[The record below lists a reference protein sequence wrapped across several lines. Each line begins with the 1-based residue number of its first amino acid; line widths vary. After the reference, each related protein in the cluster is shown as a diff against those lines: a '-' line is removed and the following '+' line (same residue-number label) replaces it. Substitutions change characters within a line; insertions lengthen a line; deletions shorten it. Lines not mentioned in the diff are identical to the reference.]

1 MSLID
6 DINRDFPFQVTL
18 ALDDEL
24 TGVLDWLDARLGHGT
39 CMSTCATRRSAI
51 ASAIL
56 AMHPRSAG
64 ASSTSGRRVRET
76 EVLGSHSE
84 NRNLMSND
92 MFPTWPATERIM
104 DTKRNDAAAR
114 TAVTRLLK
122 QYFENLRT
130 RLAAGTAQ
138 FWGRIEQRL
147 AQKSAAA
154 DTEVSPGVMRPPNR
168 QQPVQQQQAKTE
180 SGENK

>member
-1 MSLID
+1 
-6 DINRDFPFQVTL
+6 
-18 ALDDEL
+18 
-24 TGVLDWLDARLGHGT
+24 
-39 CMSTCATRRSAI
+39 
-51 ASAIL
+51 
-56 AMHPRSAG
+56 
-64 ASSTSGRRVRET
+64 
-76 EVLGSHSE
+76 
-84 NRNLMSND
+84 MSND

-154 DTEVSPGVMRPPNR
+154 DSEVPLGVMRPPNR

-180 SGENK
+180 SDEKK

>member
-1 MSLID
+1 
-6 DINRDFPFQVTL
+6 
-18 ALDDEL
+18 
-24 TGVLDWLDARLGHGT
+24 
-39 CMSTCATRRSAI
+39 
-51 ASAIL
+51 
-56 AMHPRSAG
+56 
-64 ASSTSGRRVRET
+64 
-76 EVLGSHSE
+76 
-84 NRNLMSND
+84 
-92 MFPTWPATERIM
+92 M

-180 SGENK
+180 SDEKK

>member
-64 ASSTSGRRVRET
+64 ASATSGRRVRET

-138 FWGRIEQRL
+138 FWGQDRTKACAEIGGCGHRGL
-147 AQKSAAA
+147 ARRDAAA
-154 DTEVSPGVMRPPNR
+154 KPATAGSTAASQD
-168 QQPVQQQQAKTE
+168 
-180 SGENK
+180 